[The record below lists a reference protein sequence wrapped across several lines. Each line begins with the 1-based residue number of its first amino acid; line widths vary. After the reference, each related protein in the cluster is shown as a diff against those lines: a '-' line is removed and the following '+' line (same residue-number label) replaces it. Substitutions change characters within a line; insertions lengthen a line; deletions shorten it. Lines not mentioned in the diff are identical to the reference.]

1 MRVAL
6 LSNGT
11 AVLSM
16 MALCGMLGGCYY
28 YVYPL
33 PMHNPETGGNIVCHG
48 GQYNVGKDEA
58 RDARAAE
65 ACVHSCE
72 RYGFRLV
79 GHSEIGPLNPVPPP
93 EDLKYDIPDRCL
105 P

>member
-1 MRVAL
+1 MRIAVL
-6 LSNGT
+6 HGT

-28 YVYPL
+28 VDPL
-33 PMHNPETGGNIVCHG
+33 PMHNPETGEDIVCHG
-48 GQYNVGKDEA
+48 GKYNVGKDEE
-58 RDARAAE
+58 RDARAGE
-65 ACVHSCE
+65 ACVHACE

-79 GHSEIGPLNPVPPP
+79 GHPEIGPLNPVPPP
-93 EDLKYDIPDRCL
+93 EGLKYDIPNRCL